1 MSTRWSRLNKSSSR
15 FADAVK
21 NSHEEV
27 SPSTLFAIASILEG
41 CPYINGSPSNAFVP
55 GCIELAERHKAFI
68 GGDDF
73 KSGQT
78 KLKSVVAE
86 FLVNAGIKPLSIASY
101 NHLGNNDGKNLSSQ
115 RQFRSKEISKSSV
128 VDDMVAA
135 NPLLFKPAAE
145 LNAEAAAKGEHGEA
159 AKKGEHPDHLVV
171 IKYAPAVGDD
181 KRALD
186 EYYSELLM
194 GGRNTLSVFNICE
207 VSSCCPVVFAL
218 R

>member
-1 MSTRWSRLNKSSSR
+1 
-15 FADAVK
+15 
-21 NSHEEV
+21 
-27 SPSTLFAIASILEG
+27 LFAIASILEG

-135 NPLLFKPAAE
+135 NPLLFKPAEE
-145 LNAEAAAKGEHGEA
+145 LNAEAAAKGVEGEIT
-159 AKKGEHPDHLVV
+159 KKGEHPDHLVV

-207 VSSCCPVVFAL
+207 VGHPYTAL
-218 R
+218 CSNAN